1 MTQKISHI
9 SIVVDDYD
17 HAIEFY
23 TKKLNFVLL
32 EDTLLSETKRWV
44 RVAPNPL
51 SEFSLLLAKAANDVQ
66 QSRIGNQTGGRVF
79 LFLNTNDFE
88 SDYQNL
94 LHHNIRI
101 IREPTREPY
110 GKVLVFEDCYGNLW
124 DLIEPIEKQNEKFY
138 STGILKVLDKR
149 NIEKAK
155 MALIELRRNTRIERG
170 NIRFDIQQSKEDP
183 AEFIIWECFENDIAF
198 QKHLHSRHFKDFHQ
212 LGLVEFVKG
221 YAASSL

>member
-1 MTQKISHI
+1 MTQRISHI

-101 IREPTREPY
+101 IREPTRESY
-110 GKVLVFEDCYGNLW
+110 GKVLW
-124 DLIEPIEKQNEKFY
+124 K
-138 STGILKVLDKR
+138 S
-149 NIEKAK
+149 
-155 MALIELRRNTRIERG
+155 
-170 NIRFDIQQSKEDP
+170 
-183 AEFIIWECFENDIAF
+183 
-198 QKHLHSRHFKDFHQ
+198 
-212 LGLVEFVKG
+212 LGFN
-221 YAASSL
+221 